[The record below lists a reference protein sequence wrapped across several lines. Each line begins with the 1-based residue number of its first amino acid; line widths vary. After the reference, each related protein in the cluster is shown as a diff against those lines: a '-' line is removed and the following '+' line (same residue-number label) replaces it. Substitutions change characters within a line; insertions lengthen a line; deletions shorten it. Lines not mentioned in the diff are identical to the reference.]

1 MANDKTMLGMLAL
14 LAARRMAQEGQPVEY
29 WLDERVRRLAI
40 TTPSARV
47 PVETGLKIWRNL
59 PDHTGREPIGL
70 ELARQVPVSS
80 LQLLGTAVG
89 SAPHLFGAVQ
99 VFCRYFPYL
108 CMLDALSERIS
119 GGSMTIVWN
128 GDAGSAPESLRDFV
142 FARIV
147 GLTGELAYQAIR
159 PESVRLSGPAP
170 TPARQRQYEKA
181 FGCGVEFQQSQSR
194 LNFRTGDLSV
204 PLYGSNPALHT
215 SVVQRLGAYDATGA
229 SAAARVVG
237 ALEQVLD
244 SGDARIEVV
253 AERLG
258 MSPRSVQKNL
268 NAEGYQF
275 SELLRG
281 VRQRRALRLLCETE
295 TTVASVSLSLG
306 YGNVGSFSRA
316 FVDWFGCSPGAFR
329 ARHRAV

>member
-1 MANDKTMLGMLAL
+1 MANERTMLGMLAL
-14 LAARRMAQEGQPVEY
+14 LAARRMAHEGQPVEH
-29 WLDERVRRLAI
+29 WLDDRVRRLAI
-40 TTPSARV
+40 TAPYARV

-59 PDHTGREPIGL
+59 PDHNGRDPAGV

-99 VFCRYFPYL
+99 VFSRYFPYL
-108 CMLDALSERIS
+108 CMIDALSERIS
-119 GGSMTIVWN
+119 GGSMTIVWH
-128 GDAGSAPESLRDFV
+128 GDHDSAPDSLRDFV
-142 FARIV
+142 FARIA
-147 GLTGELAYQAIR
+147 GLMEETAFQVVR
-159 PESVRLSGPAP
+159 PVSVTLSGPSP
-170 TPARQRQYEKA
+170 TTARQRQYEKA
-181 FGCGVEFQQSQSR
+181 FGCGVEFQHSQSR
-194 LNFRTGDLSV
+194 MKLRTTELSV

-215 SVVQRLGAYDATGA
+215 SVIQRLGAFDSTGA
-229 SAAARVVG
+229 SAASRVVG

-244 SGDARIEVV
+244 AGDARIEVV

-258 MSPRSVQKNL
+258 MSPRAVQKSL

-329 ARHRAV
+329 ARHRPA